1 MDVQNLTIS
10 DIIEGY
16 KSKKFS
22 VSEVV
27 NSYLERVE
35 KLNPTLNAFITI
47 DSDNAKKK
55 ALELDNSLTREPF
68 NSSPLY
74 GVPFGIKDMFLTKGV
89 RTTAASNVLRDYIPP
104 YSSTAV
110 NRLENNGA
118 ISLGKLNH
126 DAWAHGSS
134 GENSDFGNTLN
145 PWNKEHVPGGSSSGS
160 AVSVSASLSLFSM
173 GTDTGGS
180 IRLPASFTNTVGLK
194 PTYGLVSRFGVISMA
209 SSLDSIGHFSKT
221 VRDSAI
227 ILNSAAGA
235 DGYDSTVTTREK
247 VDYLKNIDKGI
258 KGMKIGVPKEYVSQ
272 GLDAGVK
279 SVFEESLKALQKLG
293 AEIVEISLPHTNA
306 GIAVYYIIQPSE
318 VSSNLARYD
327 GIRFGKD
334 RSYFSKEAKRRIM
347 LGTYTLSSGYY
358 DAYYKKAMQVRT
370 LIKKDF
376 DDAYK
381 KVDLLVSPVS
391 PTPPWKFEEKM
402 NDPLAMY
409 LSDAL
414 TVAINL
420 AGVPALAVPAGFSP
434 SASSGSGLPIGI
446 QFIGHHF
453 SESLLFQVGHAFEQ
467 ETKFYLK
474 KPELEY

>member
-1 MDVQNLTIS
+1 MDVTELTIT

-22 VSEVV
+22 VSEIV
-27 NSYLERVE
+27 SAYLTRIE

-47 DSDNAKKK
+47 DSENAKRK
-55 ALELDNSLTREPF
+55 ALELDNSLTREPV
-68 NSSPLY
+68 NVSPLF

-89 RTTAASNVLRDYIPP
+89 RTTAASNVLKDYIPP
-104 YSSTAV
+104 YSSTV
-110 NRLENNGA
+110 IDRLENAGA

-145 PWNKEHVPGGSSSGS
+145 PWNTEYVPGGSSSGS
-160 AVSVSASLSLFSM
+160 SASVASSM
-173 GTDTGGS
+173 VPFATGTDTGGS

-194 PTYGLVSRFGVISMA
+194 PTYGLVSRYGVISMA

-221 VRDSAI
+221 VLDAAQ
-227 ILNSAAGA
+227 ILNITSGS
-235 DGYDSTVTTREK
+235 DGYDATIRQEGEQE
-247 VDYLKNIDKGI
+247 DYLTNIGKGI
-258 KGMKIGVPKEYVSQ
+258 KGMRIGVPKEYVDK
-272 GLDAGVK
+272 GLSSEVK
-279 SVFEESLKALQKLG
+279 EVFENSLKTLQKLG
-293 AEIVEISLPHTNA
+293 AEIIDVSLPHTDE
-306 GIAVYYIIQPSE
+306 GIAVYYIVQPSE

-327 GIRFGKD
+327 GIRFGND
-334 RSYFSKEAKRRIM
+334 RSFFGKEAKRRIM

-370 LIKKDF
+370 LIKQDF
-376 DDAYK
+376 DEAYK

-391 PTPPWKFEEKM
+391 PTPPWKFGEKV

-414 TVAINL
+414 TVTINL
-420 AGVPALAVPAGFSP
+420 AGVPGLAVPAGFSRNK
-434 SASSGSGLPIGI
+434 LPIGI
-446 QFIGHHF
+446 QFVGPHF

-467 ETKFYLK
+467 ETKFYLE
-474 KPELEY
+474 KPKI

>member
-145 PWNKEHVPGGSSSGS
+145 PWNKEHVPGG
-160 AVSVSASLSLFSM
+160 
-173 GTDTGGS
+173 
-180 IRLPASFTNTVGLK
+180 
-194 PTYGLVSRFGVISMA
+194 
-209 SSLDSIGHFSKT
+209 
-221 VRDSAI
+221 
-227 ILNSAAGA
+227 
-235 DGYDSTVTTREK
+235 
-247 VDYLKNIDKGI
+247 
-258 KGMKIGVPKEYVSQ
+258 
-272 GLDAGVK
+272 
-279 SVFEESLKALQKLG
+279 
-293 AEIVEISLPHTNA
+293 
-306 GIAVYYIIQPSE
+306 
-318 VSSNLARYD
+318 
-327 GIRFGKD
+327 
-334 RSYFSKEAKRRIM
+334 
-347 LGTYTLSSGYY
+347 
-358 DAYYKKAMQVRT
+358 
-370 LIKKDF
+370 
-376 DDAYK
+376 
-381 KVDLLVSPVS
+381 
-391 PTPPWKFEEKM
+391 
-402 NDPLAMY
+402 
-409 LSDAL
+409 
-414 TVAINL
+414 
-420 AGVPALAVPAGFSP
+420 
-434 SASSGSGLPIGI
+434 
-446 QFIGHHF
+446 
-453 SESLLFQVGHAFEQ
+453 
-467 ETKFYLK
+467 
-474 KPELEY
+474 

>member
-1 MDVQNLTIS
+1 MDVTELTIT

-22 VSEVV
+22 VSEIV
-27 NSYLERVE
+27 SAYLTRIE

-47 DSDNAKKK
+47 DSENAKRK
-55 ALELDNSLTREPF
+55 ALELDNSLTREPV
-68 NSSPLY
+68 NVSPLF

-89 RTTAASNVLRDYIPP
+89 RTTAASNVLKDYIPP
-104 YSSTAV
+104 YSSTV
-110 NRLENNGA
+110 IDRLENAGA

-145 PWNKEHVPGGSSSGS
+145 PWNTEYVPGGSSSGS
-160 AVSVSASLSLFSM
+160 SASVASSM
-173 GTDTGGS
+173 VPFATGTDTGGS

-194 PTYGLVSRFGVISMA
+194 PTYGLVSRYGVISMA

-221 VRDSAI
+221 VLDAAQ
-227 ILNSAAGA
+227 ILNITSGS
-235 DGYDSTVTTREK
+235 DGYDATIRQEGEQE
-247 VDYLKNIDKGI
+247 DYLANIGKGI
-258 KGMKIGVPKEYVSQ
+258 KGMRIGVPKEYVDK
-272 GLDAGVK
+272 GLSSEVK
-279 SVFEESLKALQKLG
+279 EVFENSLKTLQKLG
-293 AEIVEISLPHTNA
+293 AEIIDVSLPHTDE
-306 GIAVYYIIQPSE
+306 GIAVYYIVQPSE

-327 GIRFGKD
+327 GIRFGND
-334 RSYFSKEAKRRIM
+334 RSFFGKEAKRRIM

-370 LIKKDF
+370 LIKQDF
-376 DDAYK
+376 DEAYK

-391 PTPPWKFEEKM
+391 PTPPWKFGEKV

-414 TVAINL
+414 TVTINL
-420 AGVPALAVPAGFSP
+420 AGVPGLAVPAGFSRNK
-434 SASSGSGLPIGI
+434 LPIGI
-446 QFIGHHF
+446 QFVGPHF

-467 ETKFYLK
+467 ETKFYLE
-474 KPELEY
+474 KPKI

>member
-1 MDVQNLTIS
+1 MDVQNLTIT

-16 KSKKFS
+16 KTKKFS

-27 NSYLERVE
+27 NSYLKRIE
-35 KLNPTLNAFITI
+35 KYNPTLNAFITI

-68 NSSPLY
+68 NDSPLF
-74 GVPFGIKDMFLTKGV
+74 GVPYGIKDMFLTKGV
-89 RTTAASNVLRDYIPP
+89 RTTAASNVLKDYIPA
-104 YSSTAV
+104 YSATAID
-110 NRLENNGA
+110 RLDMAGA

-134 GENSDFGNTLN
+134 GENSDFGNTAN
-145 PWNKEHVPGGSSSGS
+145 PWSNEHVPGGSSSGS
-160 AVSVSASLSLFSM
+160 GAAVTASMVPFAT

-194 PTYGLVSRFGVISMA
+194 PTYGLVSRYGVISMA

-221 VRDSAI
+221 VAESAQ
-227 ILNSAAGA
+227 ILNITSGS
-235 DGYDSTVTTREK
+235 DGYDATLRQAQGEQE
-247 VDYLKNIDKGI
+247 DYTANLGKDI
-258 KGMKIGVPKEYVSQ
+258 KGLKIGVPKEYVEK
-272 GLDAGVK
+272 GLSSDVK
-279 SVFEESLKALQKLG
+279 NAFENSLSTLEKLG
-293 AEIVEISLPHTNA
+293 AEIVEVSLPHTDE
-306 GIAVYYIIQPSE
+306 GIAVYYIVQPSE

-327 GIRFGKD
+327 GIRFGND
-334 RSYFSKEAKRRIM
+334 RSHFGKEAKRRIM
-347 LGTYTLSSGYY
+347 LGTFTLSSGYY

-370 LIKKDF
+370 LIKQDF

-381 KVDLLVSPVS
+381 KVDVLVSPVS
-391 PTPPWKFEEKM
+391 PTPPWKFGEKI

-414 TVAINL
+414 TVTINL
-420 AGVPALAVPAGFSP
+420 AGVPGLAVPAGFSQEK
-434 SASSGSGLPIGI
+434 LPIGI
-446 QFIGHHF
+446 QFLGPHF
-453 SESLLFQVGHAFEQ
+453 SESLLFQIGHAFEQ

>member
-1 MDVQNLTIS
+1 MDVTELTIT

-22 VSEVV
+22 VSEIV
-27 NSYLERVE
+27 SAYLTRIE

-47 DSDNAKKK
+47 DSENAKRK
-55 ALELDNSLTREPF
+55 ALELDNSLTREPV
-68 NSSPLY
+68 NVSPLF

-89 RTTAASNVLRDYIPP
+89 RTTAASNVLKDYIPP
-104 YSSTAV
+104 YSSTV
-110 NRLENNGA
+110 IDRLENAGA

-145 PWNKEHVPGGSSSGS
+145 PWNTEYVPGGSSSGS
-160 AVSVSASLSLFSM
+160 SASVASSM
-173 GTDTGGS
+173 VPFATGTDTGGS

-194 PTYGLVSRFGVISMA
+194 PTYGLVSRYGVISMA

-221 VRDSAI
+221 VLDAAQ
-227 ILNSAAGA
+227 ILNITSGS
-235 DGYDSTVTTREK
+235 DGYDATIRLAQGEQE
-247 VDYLKNIDKGI
+247 DYLANIGKGI
-258 KGMKIGVPKEYVSQ
+258 QGMRIGVPKEYVDK
-272 GLDAGVK
+272 GLSSEVK
-279 SVFEESLKALQKLG
+279 EVFENSLKTLQKLG
-293 AEIVEISLPHTNA
+293 AEIIDVSLPHTDE
-306 GIAVYYIIQPSE
+306 GIAVYYIVQPSE

-327 GIRFGKD
+327 GIRFGND
-334 RSYFSKEAKRRIM
+334 RSFFGKEAKRRIM
-347 LGTYTLSSGYY
+347 LGTYTLLSGYY

-370 LIKKDF
+370 LIKQDF
-376 DDAYK
+376 DEAYK

-391 PTPPWKFEEKM
+391 PTPPWKFGEKV

-414 TVAINL
+414 TVTINL
-420 AGVPALAVPAGFSP
+420 AGVPGLAVPAGFSRNK
-434 SASSGSGLPIGI
+434 LPIGI
-446 QFIGHHF
+446 QFVGPHF

-467 ETKFYLK
+467 ETKFYLE
-474 KPELEY
+474 KPKI